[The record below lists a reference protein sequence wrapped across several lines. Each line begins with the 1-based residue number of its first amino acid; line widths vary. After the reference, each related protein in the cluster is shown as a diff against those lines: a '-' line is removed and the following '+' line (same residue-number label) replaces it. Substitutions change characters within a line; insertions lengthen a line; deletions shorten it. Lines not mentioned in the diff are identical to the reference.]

1 MNLLS
6 KNGRVYYS
14 HHAKLITEST
24 NTIVNDLLP
33 LSLYYQLPLYRDKDN
48 NELYI
53 LEQDIITYL
62 SEYFY
67 IQSLYGL
74 IMY

>member
-1 MNLLS
+1 MNVLS

-14 HHAKLITEST
+14 HHAKILTEPT
-24 NTIVNDLLP
+24 NTIAKDLLP
-33 LSLYYQLPLYRDKDN
+33 LSLYYQLPLYREQNN

-53 LEQDIITYL
+53 LEQDVVTYL
-62 SEYFY
+62 TEYFY

-74 IMY
+74 IM

>member
-6 KNGRVYYS
+6 KNGKVYYS
-14 HHAKLITEST
+14 HHAELIAEST
-24 NTIVNDLLP
+24 NTIIQDLLP

-48 NELYI
+48 NEFYI
-53 LEQDIITYL
+53 LEQDIVIYL